1 MKKTLTL
8 AAAVSLALSAHG
20 AQASVSYN
28 AVDLDFDIAQD
39 YGGWSWSN
47 GDPGYTGNLAVTW
60 SALIQNTDG
69 IATSDTVNSAGAGYT
84 IGVGARSY
92 KDSATNWAHNSDFG
106 LFRLEHDANV
116 TITMTSDGSD
126 LRSAFG
132 LWRGWATGGSRHA
145 PYLDNGAINPM
156 GNNPLGPGLTVVNPN
171 AWAVANHQG
180 VAESAVL
187 SLFLSAGDYT
197 LILGGYDGT
206 TPGQH
211 LAYSLNI
218 TASPVP
224 IPGAAWL
231 FAGGLAT
238 LITKRRTRK
247 IN

>member
-1 MKKTLTL
+1 MNKKLSL
-8 AAAVSLALSAHG
+8 AAAVSLALLSG
-20 AQASVSYN
+20 SNAQASVSYN
-28 AVDLDFDIAQD
+28 AVDLDFDQAQD

-60 SALIQNTDG
+60 SAIIQNTGG
-69 IATSDTVNSAGAGYT
+69 IATSDTINSTGAGYT

-92 KDSATNWAHNSDFG
+92 KDDSTNWAHNSDFG

-132 LWRGWATGGSRHA
+132 LWSGWATGGSRHA

-171 AWAVANHQG
+171 AWAVADNQG
-180 VAESAVL
+180 AAESAVL
-187 SLFLSAGDYT
+187 SMFLTAGDYT

-206 TPGQH
+206 TAGAH

-218 TASPVP
+218 TAAPVP

-238 LITKRRTRK
+238 LITKRRSRK
-247 IN
+247 